1 MQFISRYDKEIQ
13 FLLCVI
19 DIYSDCAWEFPLKG
33 KNCIT
38 IVNAFQKRL
47 DKSSRKARKIWV
59 DKGMKFV
66 TDQLNH
72 GCKIMI

>member
-19 DIYSDCAWEFPLKG
+19 DIYSNCAWDFPLKG
-33 KNCIT
+33 KNRIT

-47 DKSSRKARKIWV
+47 DK
-59 DKGMKFV
+59 
-66 TDQLNH
+66 
-72 GCKIMI
+72 IMI